1 MVEERPWIIQETVE
15 LITGERDRIFTKLDQ
30 IKTDFVESSKIA
42 LAKAMKGDLNINYD
56 TCFAEWGERAVN
68 SLVTAVH

>member
-30 IKTDFVESSKIA
+30 IKTDFVES
-42 LAKAMKGDLNINYD
+42 
-56 TCFAEWGERAVN
+56 
-68 SLVTAVH
+68 